1 MREVL
6 GNIKSQALW
15 DSLKHRKVH
24 SMNSQMRHRELRAWN
39 GKMLAEIETIHLLR
53 LGDDVVRS

>member
-24 SMNSQMRHRELRAWN
+24 SMNSQMRYRELRAWN
-39 GKMLAEIETIHLLR
+39 EKMLAEIETIHLLR